1 MRWKPE
7 QLANNRTTTN
17 QQKNQHSHGP
27 EEKNNISM
35 KGKKK
40 DNISRRRTAPFL
52 SISTTK
58 RCRNERK
65 KASKRLGWSRHLSL
79 SFFCV
84 PTLSLFTFPRTTT
97 KNIENSVDP
106 RWGTRSTVSPLKMI
120 SILVERVYRL
130 LYLIFVIYLSPEIVM
145 TIL

>member
-1 MRWKPE
+1 MGIHPEKLATTQPEANMRWKPE

-35 KGKKK
+35 KRKKQTT
-40 DNISRRRTAPFL
+40 SRAE
-52 SISTTK
+52 
-58 RCRNERK
+58 ERHRFCPSPPQHGAVMKEK

-106 RWGTRSTVSPLKMI
+106 R
-120 SILVERVYRL
+120 
-130 LYLIFVIYLSPEIVM
+130 
-145 TIL
+145 

>member
-1 MRWKPE
+1 MGIHPEKLATTQPEANMRWKPE
-7 QLANNRTTTN
+7 QLANNRTITN

-35 KGKKK
+35 KRKKTN
-40 DNISRRRTAPFL
+40 NIWRRRTAPFL
-52 SISTTK
+52 SISTTT

-65 KASKRLGWSRHLSL
+65 KQANAWAGRVIFPFP
-79 SFFCV
+79 FFCV

-106 RWGTRSTVSPLKMI
+106 R
-120 SILVERVYRL
+120 
-130 LYLIFVIYLSPEIVM
+130 
-145 TIL
+145 